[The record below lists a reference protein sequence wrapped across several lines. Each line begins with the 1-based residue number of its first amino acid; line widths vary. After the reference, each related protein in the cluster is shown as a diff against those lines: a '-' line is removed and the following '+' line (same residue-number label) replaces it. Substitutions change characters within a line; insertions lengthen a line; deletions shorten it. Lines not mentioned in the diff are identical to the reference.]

1 MNFPISWSDTSTW
14 LLSDTRTAR
23 HTIDY
28 AVSFIQNQQPFQ
40 PQIYFGTSASYIL
53 LWKSQW
59 MNMGR
64 SFVLWIYLVYKLR
77 GHSICILKLLWLF
90 RFISLLKTTIYS
102 LLSIRTLLIY
112 ILSLP
117 CTIWTQDSVERYVG
131 LKWSVQHCYCLCI
144 YSTKFEAMM
153 LPNPCCQTTLVQ
165 LPRALY
171 KMNPNKEG

>member
-1 MNFPISWSDTSTW
+1 MNFHISWSDTSTW
-14 LLSDTRTAR
+14 LLSDTRPAG

-28 AVSFIQNQQPFQ
+28 AVSFIQNQQPIQ

-59 MNMGR
+59 MDMGR
-64 SFVLWIYLVYKLR
+64 SFVLWIYLFYKLR

-90 RFISLLKTTIYS
+90 RVISLLEITIYS

-117 CTIWTQDSVERYVG
+117 CTILTQDWRDMLALNGRCNIAIACAYT
-131 LKWSVQHCYCLCI
+131 VQNSRLW
-144 YSTKFEAMM
+144 
-153 LPNPCCQTTLVQ
+153 CCQTLLSNYSCTVAMRL
-165 LPRALY
+165 L
-171 KMNPNKEG
+171 